1 MELKDQILEKIIEAA
16 ATVFRKEPGELGAE
30 TRFVED
36 LGAKSANIVQIIVI
50 LMDAFD
56 VEIPYLPF
64 KRNKTFGDAAAHV
77 AELCE
82 Y

>member
-1 MELKDQILEKIIEAA
+1 MEIKDQILAKIIETA
-16 ATVFRKEPGELGAE
+16 ATVFKKDPGELGAH
-30 TRFVED
+30 TRFAED

-50 LMDAFD
+50 LMDSFD

-64 KRNKTFGDAAAHV
+64 KKNRTFGDAAAHV
-77 AELCE
+77 AELCD